1 MKTLLTLVF
10 CAFLSLAS
18 FAQATD
24 STKTDSINSAYLN
37 LYLDGG
43 YGYQDYIKTEIPF
56 VNYVRDRF
64 DGDVHLLITAQGT
77 GSGGAD
83 YTLFFL
89 GQKTFEGKNDTL
101 HYIANTNATSEEIR
115 AGLVQ
120 VIKMGLL
127 PYIAKMN
134 AAFPVQITF
143 TGSTNSEERQED
155 DKWKGWVYSI
165 SSYANASL
173 TSNYESYSISGNVS
187 ADKVTE
193 EWKLGFSYG
202 ANYNTDVFDFGDG
215 DIYESFNNSTY
226 GNTTIV
232 NSLNDHWSLG
242 GEGFYSTSTYSNYK
256 TNIAIAP
263 GIEYD
268 VFPYDEST
276 TKLLT
281 FFYKVGP
288 EYHQYIDSTI
298 YNKTEELLMRQRLDV
313 SLSLT
318 QKWGSITVGI
328 NGSNY
333 FHDLTK
339 NGAGCFTSI
348 NWRIVEGLSLNGFFT
363 LDFIN
368 DQLNIPKGD
377 LTDEEILLQITERQT
392 NYSFYSFFG
401 LSYTFG
407 SIYNNVVNPR
417 FSGGSYSFYF
427 SN

>member
-10 CAFLSLAS
+10 CTFLSLAS

-127 PYIAKMN
+127 PFIAKMN

-143 TGSTNSEERQED
+143 TGSTNSEERQEN

-226 GNTTIV
+226 GNATIV

-256 TNIAIAP
+256 
-263 GIEYD
+263 
-268 VFPYDEST
+268 
-276 TKLLT
+276 
-281 FFYKVGP
+281 
-288 EYHQYIDSTI
+288 
-298 YNKTEELLMRQRLDV
+298 
-313 SLSLT
+313 
-318 QKWGSITVGI
+318 
-328 NGSNY
+328 
-333 FHDLTK
+333 
-339 NGAGCFTSI
+339 
-348 NWRIVEGLSLNGFFT
+348 
-363 LDFIN
+363 
-368 DQLNIPKGD
+368 
-377 LTDEEILLQITERQT
+377 
-392 NYSFYSFFG
+392 
-401 LSYTFG
+401 
-407 SIYNNVVNPR
+407 
-417 FSGGSYSFYF
+417 
-427 SN
+427 